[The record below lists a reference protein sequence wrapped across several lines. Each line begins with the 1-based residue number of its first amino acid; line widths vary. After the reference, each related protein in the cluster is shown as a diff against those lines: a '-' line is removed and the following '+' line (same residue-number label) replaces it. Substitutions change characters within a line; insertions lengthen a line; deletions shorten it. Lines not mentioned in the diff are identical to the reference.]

1 MMALKTKTS
10 IYKKTQTYWKV
21 GELLFADL
29 HVCMYVCNWETR
41 TLLLFLSFKMQKLD
55 QSGFSLS
62 HKPKTKYLVAC

>member
-29 HVCMYVCNWETR
+29 HVCMYVCNWEIR
-41 TLLLFLSFKMQKLD
+41 TWLLFLSFKVQKLD
-55 QSGFSLS
+55 
-62 HKPKTKYLVAC
+62 